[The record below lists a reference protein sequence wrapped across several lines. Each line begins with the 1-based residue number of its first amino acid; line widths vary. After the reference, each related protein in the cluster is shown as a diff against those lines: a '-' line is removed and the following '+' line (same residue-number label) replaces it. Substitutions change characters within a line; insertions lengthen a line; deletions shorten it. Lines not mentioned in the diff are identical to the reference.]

1 MQNKLKILQLGSSDW
16 SKELSIPDNMAWY
29 YFFPNSNL
37 AIKKVMEMDKIGK
50 FDAIL
55 VDDLRRIPDLFMIE
69 AKIIP
74 YTVFY
79 DQEQETQEADIEY
92 FLKRHC
98 AQPTDMGDRA
108 DLVRK
113 LSKALF
119 SGQYGDK
126 MTPLDMVVSPGFR
139 GKICYNGYENL
150 ELEGDFGQDFQP
162 ILSWKYNI
170 IANKFNPVELWLE
183 YEKSGSCELRLR
195 LYNIQE
201 GSTAD
206 IARETIFTEEDMRES
221 MVLDNDFTSYLGVSL
236 EARGEGRIQ
245 VGALHQRL
253 TRFEFGKYVLGGKIF
268 RDSHRQEINYFFY
281 PGDLKPPLAV
291 YFSGYRRAEGFEGFG
306 MMRSLGCPF
315 LLFSDPRVD
324 GGMFYLGSQELEEGI
339 HSLIQEHLDFLGFTE
354 RDLILSGMS
363 MGTYGA
369 VYYGSEFRPRA
380 IVLSKPLG
388 NLGTIAKRGRLRL
401 PEVFPTALDVLHR
414 HTGGKDQ
421 EHVEELNQRYWRKFE
436 KADFSR
442 TTFGIAYMK
451 EEDYDPTAY
460 EDLVAALHL
469 TEAKLI
475 SRGVPGRH
483 NDDLAVSVS
492 WFMNYYRMIL
502 EKEFGRKK

>member
-1 MQNKLKILQLGSSDW
+1 
-16 SKELSIPDNMAWY
+16 
-29 YFFPNSNL
+29 
-37 AIKKVMEMDKIGK
+37 
-50 FDAIL
+50 
-55 VDDLRRIPDLFMIE
+55 
-69 AKIIP
+69 
-74 YTVFY
+74 
-79 DQEQETQEADIEY
+79 
-92 FLKRHC
+92 
-98 AQPTDMGDRA
+98 
-108 DLVRK
+108 
-113 LSKALF
+113 
-119 SGQYGDK
+119 
-126 MTPLDMVVSPGFR
+126 
-139 GKICYNGYENL
+139 
-150 ELEGDFGQDFQP
+150 
-162 ILSWKYNI
+162 
-170 IANKFNPVELWLE
+170 
-183 YEKSGSCELRLR
+183 
-195 LYNIQE
+195 
-201 GSTAD
+201 
-206 IARETIFTEEDMRES
+206 
-221 MVLDNDFTSYLGVSL
+221 
-236 EARGEGRIQ
+236 
-245 VGALHQRL
+245 
-253 TRFEFGKYVLGGKIF
+253 
-268 RDSHRQEINYFFY
+268 
-281 PGDLKPPLAV
+281 
-291 YFSGYRRAEGFEGFG
+291 

-324 GGMFYLGSQELEEGI
+324 GGMFYLGSQELESSI
-339 HSLIQEHLDFLGFTE
+339 HNIIQEHLDFLGFTE

-388 NLGTIAKRGRLRL
+388 NLGTIAQRGRLRL
-401 PEVFPTALDVLHR
+401 PKVFPTALDVLHR
-414 HTGGKDQ
+414 HTGGKDK